1 MGKQKI
7 IIAGAGVMGASMAQ
21 IYAQFGYNVTLYD
34 LFPEAIVK
42 GKDLIALNQES
53 NVATGKM
60 TAEQSSDLLA
70 RIGYTSDMDCFA
82 DADHVVEAIFERMD
96 IKHDFWSKASAVVP
110 KDAILA
116 SNTSGLSITEMA
128 KSVVLP
134 ERFCGMHWINP
145 PHLIPLVEIIRGE
158 KTNDATVKA
167 VYDYAV
173 SVGKKP
179 THVNDAPGFVLNRLQ
194 FAILREAMH
203 IVESG
208 IASIED
214 VDNTFKFGMGMR
226 YAAVGPFEIADLG
239 GLDTFY
245 NIAAYLFPDLSDR
258 KDVTPM
264 LADLFKDGNY
274 GVKSGKG
281 YYDYSGGKDKDAIRH
296 RDKMFIK
303 LSRCLYSE
311 SE

>member
-21 IYAQFGYNVTLYD
+21 IYAQYGYNVTLYD
-34 LFPEAIVK
+34 LFPEAINK

-60 TAEQSSDLLA
+60 TAEQSGELLS
-70 RIGYTSDMDCFA
+70 RIGYTSDIDCFA
-82 DADHVVEAIFERMD
+82 DADHVVEAIFERID

-179 THVNDAPGFVLNRLQ
+179 TQVNDAPGFVLNRLQ

-281 YYDYSGGKDKDAIRH
+281 YYDYSNGKDKDAIRH

-303 LSRCLYSE
+303 LSKCLYSGE
-311 SE
+311 E

>member
-60 TAEQSSDLLA
+60 TAEQSRDLLA